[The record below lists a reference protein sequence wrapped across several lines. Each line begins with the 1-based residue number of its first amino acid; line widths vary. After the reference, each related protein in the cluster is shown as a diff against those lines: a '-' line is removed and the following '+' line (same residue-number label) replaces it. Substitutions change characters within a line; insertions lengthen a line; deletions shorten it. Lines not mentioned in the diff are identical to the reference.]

1 MKILLPSHCPVINWS
16 KAIASATTFEKASKS
31 QTNQVSK
38 ALQKELLLR
47 PGKAMI
53 GVGSDK
59 N

>member
-1 MKILLPSHCPVINWS
+1 MASHCPVINWS
-16 KAIASATTFEKASKS
+16 KVIASATTFEKASKS